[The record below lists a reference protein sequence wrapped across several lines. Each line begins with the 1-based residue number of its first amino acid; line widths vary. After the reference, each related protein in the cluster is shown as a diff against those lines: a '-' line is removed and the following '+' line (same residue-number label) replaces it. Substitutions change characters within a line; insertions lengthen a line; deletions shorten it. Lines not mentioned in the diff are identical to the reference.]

1 MTTGDQGGT
10 PAPRP
15 VPHLTFRVAVVGLCA
30 LIVVNVALLGWL
42 SWRTGDAA
50 LRPDEAQRAVP
61 RVELKLP
68 EQPAQTLPAD
78 LTAFEKR
85 TIDVFHQSAPSVVF
99 ITTITLTTDAFHRDV
114 LAIPAG
120 TGSGFV
126 WDNKGNIVTNFHV
139 IREGNAARVTL
150 DDHTTYNAKLVGHSA
165 DKDLAVLHI
174 DVPDDKLR
182 PLPRGSSSSLVVGQI
197 ALAIG
202 NPFGLDHTLSTGVVS
217 GLERE
222 ITSATGRPIFGVIQ
236 TDAAI
241 NPGNSGG
248 PLLDSGGRLIGVN
261 TAIVSPSGT
270 SAGVGFAVPVD
281 IVERIVPQLIDHGRV
296 VRPGLG
302 IGMDPQLNR
311 ATGIDGV
318 LILNVSPGGAAEEAG
333 LRPTTRDAESGR
345 IVLGDVIVA
354 VDGVPV
360 HDQSD
365 LFRRLD
371 DKQVGDRVE
380 LTIKREGKE
389 KRVSVELR
397 ALDD

>member
-1 MTTGDQGGT
+1 MVL
-10 PAPRP
+10 A
-15 VPHLTFRVAVVGLCA
+15 LCA
-30 LIVVNVALLGWL
+30 LILVNVALLAWL
-42 SWRTGDAA
+42 SWRTGDDA
-50 LRPDEAQRAVP
+50 LRPDRAERAVP

-68 EQPAQTLPAD
+68 AQPAQTLPAD

-85 TIDVFHQSAPSVVF
+85 TIEVFHQSAPAVVF
-99 ITTITLTTDAFHRDV
+99 ITTVRLTTDALSRDV

-126 WDNKGNIVTNFHV
+126 WDNKGHIVTNFHV
-139 IREGNAARVTL
+139 VRDGNAARVML
-150 DDHTTYNAKLVGHSA
+150 DDHTTYDAKLVGHSA
-165 DKDLAVLHI
+165 DKDIAVLRI
-174 DVPDDKLR
+174 EAPEDALR
-182 PLPRGSSSSLVVGQI
+182 PLPRGSSASLVVGQI

-222 ITSATGRPIFGVIQ
+222 IMAATGRPIFGVIQ

-248 PLLDSGGRLIGVN
+248 PLLDSSGRLIGIN

-281 IVERIVPQLIDHGRV
+281 IVERIVPQLIEHGRV

-302 IGMDPQLNR
+302 IGLDPSLAR
-311 ATGIDGV
+311 AVGIDGV
-318 LILNVSPGGAAEEAG
+318 LVINVSPGSAAAEAG
-333 LRPTTRDAESGR
+333 LRPTTRDPDTGR

-354 VDGVPV
+354 IDGVPV
-360 HDQSD
+360 HDQND

-371 DKQVGDRVE
+371 DKEVGDRLE
-380 LTIKREGKE
+380 LTVRREGKDE
-389 KRVSVELR
+389 RIAVTLR